1 MVLVGL
7 VNLAERLLNQ
17 SDTQGQDTQLTQKTA
32 NSQAV
37 QGAPGGV
44 EDRFTPSTQDPQTHA
59 NAQDAGLFSVAQFSF
74 FSAAADLFLRQTV
87 GATTNPAPAG
97 ANGGNGNA
105 PAAAPQAAPAAV
117 VTPLAGLLHAA
128 SNANNSGISSNGNA
142 NAGTNAAGGTTVGTI
157 GAANAGGASAANN
170 SAAANSLIAQQQQL
184 QALNNSL
191 VTLGLTPQQIT
202 QLDQI
207 AAIISDFNPTFFT
220 ALAYQLQ
227 ELAQAQQA
235 LASATAG
242 GAQTAAPNSATA
254 NVNGAPANAIGAG
267 AVGANGGGFQIQE
280 LAIRFTGI
288 EAQGTAPA
296 NATAA
301 GQTTPANGNG
311 NIQAAAFNLQIEE
324 VNLTLVNGNG
334 QTAQIQA
341 PSQRLTRPLSH
352 GCKPPAPSGRT
363 SRR

>member
-87 GATTNPAPAG
+87 GATTNPAPA
-97 ANGGNGNA
+97 
-105 PAAAPQAAPAAV
+105 AAPQAVPAVV
-117 VTPLAGLLHAA
+117 VTPLAGLPQAA
-128 SNANNSGISSNGNA
+128 NSANNSGISSNENA

-207 AAIISDFNPTFFT
+207 ATIISDFNPTFFT

-341 PSQRLTRPLSH
+341 PAAPASQTAGPRAQAAR
-352 GCKPPAPSGRT
+352 A
-363 SRR
+363 

>member
-87 GATTNPAPAG
+87 GATTNPAPA
-97 ANGGNGNA
+97 
-105 PAAAPQAAPAAV
+105 AAPQAVPAVV
-117 VTPLAGLLHAA
+117 VTPLAGLPQAA
-128 SNANNSGISSNGNA
+128 NSANNSGISSNEN
-142 NAGTNAAGGTTVGTI
+142 GTNAAGGTTVGTI

-207 AAIISDFNPTFFT
+207 ATIISDFNPTFFT

-267 AVGANGGGFQIQE
+267 AVGGERRRFSDSRTGHPVHWNRSTGNSTRERNGRRAN
-280 LAIRFTGI
+280 
-288 EAQGTAPA
+288 
-296 NATAA
+296 NA
-301 GQTTPANGNG
+301 
-311 NIQAAAFNLQIEE
+311 
-324 VNLTLVNGNG
+324 
-334 QTAQIQA
+334 
-341 PSQRLTRPLSH
+341 SQRQRKHPGRGVQSSNRGSESDPGERQRTNRANSS
-352 GCKPPAPSGRT
+352 ARPSG
-363 SRR
+363 